1 MLSCIFYITKTIP
14 IHAYN
19 SYDHELILILYTW
32 CFSLL
37 KGLKTTA
44 LPQTLKLHVMHNLP
58 ILFLYL
64 VFLDEQN
71 CTITKTLI
79 SSIPCVGMYK
89 TMFIWYIIVARL
101 LKARTKVLLG
111 KKKNSNHLHCQ
122 SMVWQWMYCLQQW
135 RQYVCLQDGDT
146 QIITIISTSINLT
159 QFLQICFS
167 I

>member
-37 KGLKTTA
+37 KGLKTIA

-58 ILFLYL
+58 ILFLHL

-79 SSIPCVGMYK
+79 SSIPCVDMYK
-89 TMFIWYIIVARL
+89 TMFILYIIVARL
-101 LKARTKVLLG
+101 LEARTKILLG
-111 KKKNSNHLHCQ
+111 KKN
-122 SMVWQWMYCLQQW
+122 
-135 RQYVCLQDGDT
+135 
-146 QIITIISTSINLT
+146 QIIYTVKAWCDSECTVSNNEDSMFALT
-159 QFLQICFS
+159 PKLSQ
-167 I
+167 